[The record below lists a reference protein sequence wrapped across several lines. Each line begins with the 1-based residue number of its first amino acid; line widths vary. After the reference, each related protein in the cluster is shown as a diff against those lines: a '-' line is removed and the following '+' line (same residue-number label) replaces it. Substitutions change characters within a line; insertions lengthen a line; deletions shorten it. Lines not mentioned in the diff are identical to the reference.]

1 MVLVLAVLYFLASRL
16 AYVFWVGKALL
27 DQERRQRFTR
37 EGGIEAGWLRFRRT
51 ASWIMNN
58 DGVAFVALCLL
69 TRNTFSLSWP
79 RGVTLA
85 IAGALIAAGVG
96 IKVWAAARLGGKAYY
111 WHDFFD
117 PNDSIEV
124 NPPGP
129 YRYLNN
135 PMYTLGYLQTYG
147 LALLFASLPGFI
159 MSGFAQLAIL
169 GFHHVVEAPHF
180 EALTRRARR

>member
-1 MVLVLAVLYFLASRL
+1 MVLLLALLYFLASRL

-27 DQERRQRFTR
+27 DQERRQRFTQD
-37 EGGIEAGWLRFRRT
+37 GDIEAGWLRFRRT
-51 ASWIMNN
+51 ATRIMNN

-69 TRNTFSLSWP
+69 TRNTLSLSWP
-79 RGVTLA
+79 RGLTLG

-111 WHDFFD
+111 WHNFFD
-117 PNDSIEV
+117 PTDSVEV

-147 LALLFASLPGFI
+147 LALLFASWPGLL
-159 MSGFAQLAIL
+159 MSGFAQMAIL
-169 GFHHVVEAPHF
+169 GFHRVVEAPHF
-180 EALTRRARR
+180 EALLRRTGR

>member
-1 MVLVLAVLYFLASRL
+1 MAVALAVAYFAASRL

-27 DQERRQRFTR
+27 DQERHRRFTR
-37 EGGIEAGWLRFRRT
+37 EAGVEPGWLRFRRI

-58 DGVAFVALCLL
+58 DGVAFVVLCLV
-69 TRNTFSLSWP
+69 TRNTMHPGLP
-79 RGVTLA
+79 RAVVVTAALLC
-85 IAGALIAAGVG
+85 IATGVG

-111 WHDFFD
+111 WHNFFD
-117 PNDSIEV
+117 PSDSIEV

-147 LALLFASLPGFI
+147 LALLLASLPGLL
-159 MSGFAQLAIL
+159 MSGFAQLSIL
-169 GFHHVVEAPHF
+169 GFHRVVEAPHF
-180 EALTRRARR
+180 AALLRRTGR

>member
-69 TRNTFSLSWP
+69 TRNTLNLAWP
-79 RGVTLA
+79 RGVTLT

-96 IKVWAAARLGGKAYY
+96 IKVWAAARLGGRAYY

-147 LALLFASLPGFI
+147 LALLLGSLPGLI

-169 GFHHVVEAPHF
+169 GFHKVVEAPHF
-180 EALTRRARR
+180 EALTRRSRG